1 MARKKETCTYNSKS
15 EGKGTK
21 IKPTDNK
28 CPPNMVKVCGYHKKE
43 TKAHDV
49 HDYCRKKP
57 VSNPPVPRL
66 RVEKKANLPPMYRV
80 EK

>member
-1 MARKKETCTYNSKS
+1 MARKKETCTYKSNSL
-15 EGKGTK
+15 GKGTK

-28 CPPNMVKVCGYHKKE
+28 CPQNMVKVCGYPKGV

-57 VSNPPVPRL
+57 VAKDSNPPVPRL
-66 RVEKKANLPPMYRV
+66 RVETNARN
-80 EK
+80 